1 MENLAQK
8 LGEHMAF
15 SVRQHM
21 DQYPEMNRAQSWLD
35 LWQFTDANEYIQWA
49 LWRYGLDYAAHL
61 NDTINE
67 SVTIAESI
75 LFGSVSL

>member
-1 MENLAQK
+1 MENLEQK

-21 DQYPEMNRAQSWLD
+21 DQYPEMTRAQSWED
-35 LWQFTDANEYIQWA
+35 LGEFTDPNEYILWA
-49 LWRYGLDYAAHL
+49 LWRYNLDYAAYL

-67 SVTIAESI
+67 SVKIAESI